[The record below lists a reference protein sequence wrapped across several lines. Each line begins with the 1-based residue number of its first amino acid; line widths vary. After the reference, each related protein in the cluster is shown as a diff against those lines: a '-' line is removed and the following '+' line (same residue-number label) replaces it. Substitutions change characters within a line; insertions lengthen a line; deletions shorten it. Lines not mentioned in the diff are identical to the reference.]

1 MKKIFFLLLIIQT
14 SVLFAQEKNDITLLE
29 TDDSWRKETLNFPF
43 PFAQQIPLEGEIDVR
58 FSKGWSD
65 LDSPYFWSYAFAW
78 NVTRGEK
85 FTETEIEEYM
95 QLYLGGLMKA
105 VNRDKSFE
113 VPETISVFSETSS
126 NMETTNYKG
135 KIRMH
140 DSFFSKKII
149 TLNVIGEI
157 QYCKENNK
165 SIFFFKLSPKDVN
178 DEVWAY
184 LHQAKLI
191 ESLCN

>member
-1 MKKIFFLLLIIQT
+1 
-14 SVLFAQEKNDITLLE
+14 
-29 TDDSWRKETLNFPF
+29 
-43 PFAQQIPLEGEIDVR
+43 
-58 FSKGWSD
+58 
-65 LDSPYFWSYAFAW
+65 
-78 NVTRGEK
+78 
-85 FTETEIEEYM
+85 
-95 QLYLGGLMKA
+95 MKA
-105 VNRDKSFE
+105 VNRDKSFD

-165 SIFFFKLSPKDVN
+165 AIFFFKLSPKDVN
-178 DEVWAY
+178 DKVWAY